1 MFLDGTNIQALQL
14 EDGTTAYITHPSAIS
29 LFGEHTLDASG
40 INLEQ
45 FTSQVISEQYGYFLY
60 YLNAVQEC

>member
-1 MFLDGTNIQALQL
+1 MIFPESIVVTFISVSDGIHTLHL

-29 LFGEHTLDASG
+29 LFGDATLDPTG

-45 FTSQVISEQYGYFLY
+45 FASQVK
-60 YLNAVQEC
+60 